1 MFRCLLTIALPQ
13 VLLGRYPDETIDEWL
28 DRQQIFGKERQQ
40 VIERYEKI
48 RYAEKNDENKI
59 KSFQNDI
66 SVLKQMLKG
75 KKESNNE

>member
-1 MFRCLLTIALPQ
+1 MKQSTSGLT
-13 VLLGRYPDETIDEWL
+13 GNKS
-28 DRQQIFGKERQQ
+28 FGKERQQ